1 MEMKELIVRIN
12 FLANKKKTV
21 GLTEAEQAEQIK
33 VRRAYLDLIKGQ
45 VKATLDRVII
55 VDQEQ

>member
-1 MEMKELIVRIN
+1 MEMKELIIRIN

-21 GLTEAEQAEQIK
+21 GLTEAEQAEQAE

>member
-21 GLTEAEQAEQIK
+21 GLTEVEQAEQAE

>member
-1 MEMKELIVRIN
+1 MEMKELIIRIN
-12 FLANKKKTV
+12 FLANKKKTI

>member
-1 MEMKELIVRIN
+1 MKELIVRIN
-12 FLANKKKTV
+12 FLANKKKAV

>member
-1 MEMKELIVRIN
+1 MEMKELIIRIN

>member
-12 FLANKKKTV
+12 FLANKKKAV
-21 GLTEAEQAEQIK
+21 GLTEAEQAEQAE
-33 VRRAYLDLIKGQ
+33 VRRAYLDLINGQ

>member
-12 FLANKKKTV
+12 FLANKKKAV
-21 GLTEAEQAEQIK
+21 GLTEAEQAEQAE

>member
-12 FLANKKKTV
+12 FLANKKKAV
-21 GLTEAEQAEQIK
+21 GLTEAEQAEQAE

-55 VDQEQ
+55 IDQEQ

>member
-12 FLANKKKTV
+12 FLANKKKTI
-21 GLTEAEQAEQIK
+21 GLTEAEQAEQAE

>member
-21 GLTEAEQAEQIK
+21 GLTEAEQAEQAE

>member
-1 MEMKELIVRIN
+1 MEMKELIIRIN
-12 FLANKKKTV
+12 FLANKKKAV
-21 GLTEAEQAEQIK
+21 GLTEAEQAEQAE

>member
-1 MEMKELIVRIN
+1 MEMKELIIRIN

-33 VRRAYLDLIKGQ
+33 VRRAYLDLLKGQ

>member
-1 MEMKELIVRIN
+1 MEMKELIIRIN

-55 VDQEQ
+55 IDQEQ

>member
-12 FLANKKKTV
+12 FLANKKKAV
-21 GLTEAEQAEQIK
+21 GLTEAEQAEQAE

-45 VKATLDRVII
+45 VKATLNRVII
-55 VDQEQ
+55 IDQEQ

>member
-1 MEMKELIVRIN
+1 MEMKELIISIN

-33 VRRAYLDLIKGQ
+33 VRRAYLELSKGQ